1 MKISNKKKLLKVTEF
16 AAVGIA
22 TCLNPQAGF
31 LLFLLKLCFQILTAL
46 QKDDPSETDKD
57 KPTTRCLP
65 DRQQSD
71 RETAITSRSL
81 PHTPVKSTKQQKL
94 N

>member
-1 MKISNKKKLLKVTEF
+1 MSGKNKKKWIKVSEF
-16 AAVGIA
+16 AVVGVA
-22 TCLNPQAGF
+22 TCLNPHAGL

-46 QKDDPSETDKD
+46 QKDDPSEIDKD

-71 RETAITSRSL
+71 REVAITRRSL
-81 PHTPVKSTKQQKL
+81 PHTPVKSTKEQKL